1 VSVSDL
7 FFNNTDVLSDAK
19 GADDDILRQII
30 HDVEMSVRRELA
42 ERLAD
47 AKQAPH
53 ELILALANDEIEVA
67 HPLLI
72 QSDILHDFDLVEIIH
87 HRTLEHQLAIAM
99 RKTLNESVTDA
110 LVEAG
115 NEDVVA
121 KMIENPNARISKS
134 TMEYLVDQSKR
145 VDTYQNPLLKRPDL
159 EPDLARKCI
168 GGLRRI
174 ASAYREEQDRRS
186 QSRRF
191 RSTVKNVIDRI
202 DTTSG
207 GESSKPA
214 NLAERLSEEG
224 EVTPRMLVQVLR
236 QGEVPLFEAMFSKMS
251 GLRPRLLRRML
262 FEPGGEAL
270 AILCKRQQQKPDFAV
285 SYAQPKARN
294 ARAWQNPQ
302 GGSSSSAVRSH
313 AGCRRCTQEKW
324 QRDSNFLNAIRVVET
339 AGARVMV
346 ISSGPSRPMLRSMP
360 VGQRTGQQ
368 QLRGGSSAALPGSH
382 NINNGP
388 PMYVASLGGI
398 KYANQQYRHL
408 QG

>member
-1 VSVSDL
+1 MSDQKSSLPNEDITALFQMARDKSSAGRKALVNAVSDL
-7 FFNNTDVLSDAK
+7 FFNNTDVLSDREKALMT
-19 GADDDILRQII
+19 DILRQII

-42 ERLAD
+42 ERLAE

-53 ELILALANDEIEVA
+53 ELILTLANDEIEVA

-99 RKTLNESVTDA
+99 RSTLNESVTDA
-110 LVEAG
+110 LVETG

-159 EPDLARKCI
+159 GPDLAKKMYWWVSAA
-168 GGLRRI
+168 LRQHI
-174 ASAYREEQDRRS
+174 VKNFKIDALSLDETLE
-186 QSRRF
+186 
-191 RSTVKNVIDRI
+191 STVKNVIDRN
-202 DTTSG
+202 DTSSG
-207 GESSKPA
+207 GENSKPA

-224 EVTPRMLVQVLR
+224 KVTPRMLVQVLR

-270 AILCKRQQQKPDFAV
+270 AILCKAVKIDKPDFA
-285 SYAQPKARN
+285 SIFMLSRKARN
-294 ARAWQNPQ
+294 NERGTNPQ
-302 GGSSSSAVRSH
+302 ELKLILELFDRIKPDAADRMLK
-313 AGCRRCTQEKW
+313 KW
-324 QRDSNFLNAIRVVET
+324 QRDSNFLNAIRVIEST
-339 AGARVMV
+339 DQ
-346 ISSGPSRPMLRSMP
+346 P
-360 VGQRTGQQ
+360 
-368 QLRGGSSAALPGSH
+368 GGD
-382 NINNGP
+382 
-388 PMYVASLGGI
+388 
-398 KYANQQYRHL
+398 K
-408 QG
+408 

>member
-1 VSVSDL
+1 MSEQNTSLPSEDVSALFKMARDKSAAGRKALVNAVSDL
-7 FFNNTDVLSDAK
+7 FFNNTDVLSDREKALMT
-19 GADDDILRQII
+19 DILRQII

-159 EPDLARKCI
+159 EPDLAKKMYWWVSAA
-168 GGLRRI
+168 LRQHI
-174 ASAYREEQDRRS
+174 VKNFKIDALNLDETLE
-186 QSRRF
+186 
-191 RSTVKNVIDRI
+191 STVKNVIDRI

-207 GESSKPA
+207 GENSKPA

-270 AILCKRQQQKPDFAV
+270 AILCKAVNMGKPDFA
-285 SYAQPKARN
+285 SIFMLSRKARN
-294 ARAWQNPQ
+294 SERGTDPQ
-302 GGSSSSAVRSH
+302 ELKLILELFDRIMPDAADRMLK
-313 AGCRRCTQEKW
+313 KW

-339 AGARVMV
+339 AGN
-346 ISSGPSRPMLRSMP
+346 
-360 VGQRTGQQ
+360 
-368 QLRGGSSAALPGSH
+368 PGDE
-382 NINNGP
+382 
-388 PMYVASLGGI
+388 
-398 KYANQQYRHL
+398 K
-408 QG
+408 

>member
-1 VSVSDL
+1 MSDQKSSLPNEDLSALFQMARDKSSAGRKALVNAVSDL
-7 FFNNTDVLSDAK
+7 FFNNTDVLSDREKALMT
-19 GADDDILRQII
+19 DILRQII

-42 ERLAD
+42 ERLAE

-53 ELILALANDEIEVA
+53 ELILTLANDEIEVA

-99 RKTLNESVTDA
+99 RSTLNESVTDA

-159 EPDLARKCI
+159 GPELAKKMYWWVSAA
-168 GGLRRI
+168 LRQHI
-174 ASAYREEQDRRS
+174 VKNFKIDALSLDETLE
-186 QSRRF
+186 
-191 RSTVKNVIDRI
+191 STVKNVIDRN
-202 DTTSG
+202 DTASG

-224 EVTPRMLVQVLR
+224 KVTPRMLVQVLR

-270 AILCKRQQQKPDFAV
+270 AILCKAVNIDKPDFA
-285 SYAQPKARN
+285 SIFMLSRKARN
-294 ARAWQNPQ
+294 NERGTNPQ
-302 GGSSSSAVRSH
+302 ELKLILELFDRIKPDAADRMLK
-313 AGCRRCTQEKW
+313 KW
-324 QRDSNFLNAIRVVET
+324 QRDSNFLNAIRVIEST
-339 AGARVMV
+339 DSAGDE
-346 ISSGPSRPMLRSMP
+346 
-360 VGQRTGQQ
+360 
-368 QLRGGSSAALPGSH
+368 
-382 NINNGP
+382 
-388 PMYVASLGGI
+388 
-398 KYANQQYRHL
+398 K
-408 QG
+408 

>member
-1 VSVSDL
+1 MSDQKSSLPNEDISALFQMARDKSSAGRKALVNAVSDL
-7 FFNNTDVLSDAK
+7 FFNNTDVLSDREKALMT
-19 GADDDILRQII
+19 DILRQII

-42 ERLAD
+42 ERLAE

-53 ELILALANDEIEVA
+53 ELILTLANDEIEVA

-99 RKTLNESVTDA
+99 RSTLNESVTDA
-110 LVEAG
+110 LVETG

-159 EPDLARKCI
+159 GPDLAKKMYWWVSAA
-168 GGLRRI
+168 LRQHI
-174 ASAYREEQDRRS
+174 VKNFKIDALSLDETLE
-186 QSRRF
+186 
-191 RSTVKNVIDRI
+191 STVKNVIDRN
-202 DTTSG
+202 DTTTG
-207 GESSKPA
+207 GENSKPA

-224 EVTPRMLVQVLR
+224 KVTPRMLVQVLR

-270 AILCKRQQQKPDFAV
+270 AILCKAVKIDKPDFA
-285 SYAQPKARN
+285 SIFMLSRKARN
-294 ARAWQNPQ
+294 NERGTNPQ
-302 GGSSSSAVRSH
+302 ELKLILELFDRIKPDAADRMLK
-313 AGCRRCTQEKW
+313 KW
-324 QRDSNFLNAIRVVET
+324 QRDSNFLNAIRVIEST
-339 AGARVMV
+339 D
-346 ISSGPSRPMLRSMP
+346 
-360 VGQRTGQQ
+360 Q
-368 QLRGGSSAALPGSH
+368 PGDD
-382 NINNGP
+382 
-388 PMYVASLGGI
+388 
-398 KYANQQYRHL
+398 K
-408 QG
+408 

>member
-1 VSVSDL
+1 MSDQKSSLPNEDISALFQMARDKSSAGRKALVNAVSDL
-7 FFNNTDVLSDAK
+7 FFNNTDVLSDREKALMT
-19 GADDDILRQII
+19 DILRQII

-42 ERLAD
+42 ERLAE

-53 ELILALANDEIEVA
+53 ELILTLANDEIEVA

-99 RKTLNESVTDA
+99 RSTLNESVTDA

-159 EPDLARKCI
+159 GPDLAKKMYWWVSAA
-168 GGLRRI
+168 LRQHI
-174 ASAYREEQDRRS
+174 VKNFKIDALSLDETLE
-186 QSRRF
+186 
-191 RSTVKNVIDRI
+191 STVKNVIDRN
-202 DTTSG
+202 DTTTG
-207 GESSKPA
+207 GENSKPA
-214 NLAERLSEEG
+214 NLAERLSEDG
-224 EVTPRMLVQVLR
+224 KVTPRMLVQVLR

-270 AILCKRQQQKPDFAV
+270 AILCKAVKIDKPDFA
-285 SYAQPKARN
+285 SIFMLSRKARN
-294 ARAWQNPQ
+294 NERGTNPQ
-302 GGSSSSAVRSH
+302 ELKLILELFDRIKPDAADRMLK
-313 AGCRRCTQEKW
+313 KW
-324 QRDSNFLNAIRVVET
+324 QRDSNFLNAIRVIEST
-339 AGARVMV
+339 DSAGDE
-346 ISSGPSRPMLRSMP
+346 
-360 VGQRTGQQ
+360 
-368 QLRGGSSAALPGSH
+368 
-382 NINNGP
+382 
-388 PMYVASLGGI
+388 
-398 KYANQQYRHL
+398 K
-408 QG
+408 